1 MRVGLQPD
9 KNLEDLKLMSS
20 PLQALPLF
28 SNLSYQNQYVTSQ
41 WHLWVMDPLAGVC
54 EPPPRQTLP
63 GRCLGPASPPSL
75 QAPGMLIAL
84 LTQGDCP
91 TALMRRAAWRHR
103 LSCSPPLCCAGRT
116 TGDVGLEGMNLL
128 QAGRSHPGELP
139 ACTQP
144 PRPLS
149 GSLGEGQENGAA
161 PVPCHSHALASTSAV
176 ASSCHP
182 ALLHAASAAGPL
194 CPPPKLL
201 LLCLAVLCPVPCH
214 LCPHCHPPATTEV
227 TLQHPLFPTLGA
239 GFFPDLP
246 DIAALHLRGNG
257 GGAAPARHFQ
267 GSEEP

>member
-28 SNLSYQNQYVTSQ
+28 SNLSYQNQYVPSQ

-54 EPPPRQTLP
+54 EPPPCQTLP

-103 LSCSPPLCCAGRT
+103 LSCSSPLCCAGRT

-139 ACTQP
+139 ACTEP

-182 ALLHAASAAGPL
+182 ALLHAASAAGPS
-194 CPPPKLL
+194 CPPETAAALSGS
-201 LLCLAVLCPVPCH
+201 AVSSALPPVSSLPSPCH
-214 LCPHCHPPATTEV
+214 HRGDLAA
-227 TLQHPLFPTLGA
+227 PTLPHA
-239 GFFPDLP
+239 GCRLLP
-246 DIAALHLRGNG
+246 GPAGHRCSPPKGQQGGSSSSQALPGV
-257 GGAAPARHFQ
+257 
-267 GSEEP
+267 

>member
-1 MRVGLQPD
+1 MF
-9 KNLEDLKLMSS
+9 S

-54 EPPPRQTLP
+54 EPPHCQTLP

-84 LTQGDCP
+84 LTEGDCP
-91 TALMRRAAWRHR
+91 TALMRQAAWRHR
-103 LSCSPPLCCAGRT
+103 LSCSSPLCCAGRT

-128 QAGRSHPGELP
+128 QAGRSHPGELA
-139 ACTQP
+139 ACTEP
-144 PRPLS
+144 PRPLL
-149 GSLGEGQENGAA
+149 GSLGEGQVNGAA

-176 ASSCHP
+176 ASSRHP
-182 ALLHAASAAGPL
+182 ALLHAASAAGAS
-194 CPPPKLL
+194 CPPRN
-201 LLCLAVLCPVPCH
+201 CCCSVWQCCVQCPAS

-227 TLQHPLFPTLGA
+227 TLQHPLFPTLDA

-257 GGAAPARHFQ
+257 AGE
-267 GSEEP
+267 GSSPGQALPGV